1 MNIKKFLPAIQKFL
15 LIIIGNTIYA
25 SAIVMF
31 LLPNHLMSG
40 GTTGL
45 GLFFQH
51 QFHIPIAY
59 FVGIFNIIMFLLGA
73 WVLGKTFA
81 MTTLVSTFYYP
92 ICLDFL
98 QRIPFLQ
105 SMTDDTLLAILFSG
119 LMIGVGIGIVIRA
132 GASTGGMDIPPL
144 ILNKKFGLSV
154 SFMLYLFDFCIL
166 ILQMT
171 FSDKER
177 ILYGILLVIIYTLV
191 LNKVLLTGKSQ
202 MQVKI
207 VSRNYKEISEMI
219 TSKLDRSC
227 TLLHAETG
235 YLHLTSMVVLTV
247 ISNRELPRLNQE
259 VMEMDPKAFMVI
271 NQVNEVRGRGF
282 TLTKKYKNRKENEEV
297 FYDTGKTL

>member
-1 MNIKKFLPAIQKFL
+1 MNRQTILPAIQKFL
-15 LIIIGNTIYA
+15 LILIGNTIYA
-25 SAIVMF
+25 AAVVMF
-31 LLPNHLMSG
+31 LLPNDLMSG

-45 GLFFQH
+45 GLFFQN
-51 QFHIPIAY
+51 QFQLPIAC
-59 FVGIFNIIMFLLGA
+59 FVGVFNIIMFLLGA
-73 WVLGKTFA
+73 WILGKTFA

-105 SMTDDTLLAILFSG
+105 GMTENTMLAVLFSG

-154 SFMLYLFDFCIL
+154 SFMLYVFDFCIL
-166 ILQMT
+166 LLQMT

-177 ILYGILLVIIYTLV
+177 ILYGILLVIIYTMV

-207 VSRNYKEISEMI
+207 VSRNYREISEMI
-219 TSKLDRSC
+219 SSQLDRGC

-247 ISNRELPRLNQE
+247 ISNRELPRLNQK
-259 VMEMDPKAFMVI
+259 VMELDPKAFMVI

-282 TLTKKYKNRKENEEV
+282 TLTKKYK
-297 FYDTGKTL
+297 

>member
-1 MNIKKFLPAIQKFL
+1 MNRQTILPAIQKFL
-15 LIIIGNTIYA
+15 LILIGNTIYA
-25 SAIVMF
+25 AAVVMF
-31 LLPNHLMSG
+31 LLPNDLMSG

-45 GLFFQH
+45 GLFFQN
-51 QFHIPIAY
+51 QFHLPIAY
-59 FVGIFNIIMFLLGA
+59 FVGVFNILMFLLGA
-73 WVLGKTFA
+73 WILGKTFA

-92 ICLDFL
+92 ICLDLL

-105 SMTDDTLLAILFSG
+105 GMTENTMLAVLFSG

-154 SFMLYLFDFCIL
+154 SFMLYVFDFCIL
-166 ILQMT
+166 LLQMT

-177 ILYGILLVIIYTLV
+177 ILYGILLVIIYTMV

-207 VSRNYKEISEMI
+207 VSRNYREISEMI
-219 TSKLDRSC
+219 SSQLDRGC

-247 ISNRELPRLNQE
+247 ISNRELPRLNQK
-259 VMEMDPKAFMVI
+259 VMELDPKAFMVI

-282 TLTKKYKNRKENEEV
+282 TLTKKYK
-297 FYDTGKTL
+297 

>member
-1 MNIKKFLPAIQKFL
+1 MNTKKILPAVQKFL

-25 SAIVMF
+25 SAVVMF
-31 LLPNHLMSG
+31 LLPNNLMSG

-51 QFHIPIAY
+51 QFQIPIAY
-59 FVGIFNIIMFLLGA
+59 FVGFFNLVMFLLGA
-73 WVLGKTFA
+73 WILGKTFA

-92 ICLDFL
+92 ICLDVL

-105 SMTDDTLLAILFSG
+105 GMTDDTLLSVLFSG

-144 ILNKKFGLSV
+144 ILNKKFGFSV
-154 SFMLYLFDFCIL
+154 SFMLYLFDFGIL

-207 VSRNYKEISEMI
+207 VSRQYKEISEMI
-219 TSKLDRSC
+219 TSQLDRGC

-247 ISNRELPRLNQE
+247 ISNRELPRLNQR

-282 TLTKKYKNRKENEEV
+282 TLTKKYK
-297 FYDTGKTL
+297 

>member
-1 MNIKKFLPAIQKFL
+1 MNTKKFLPAIQKFL

-25 SAIVMF
+25 SAVVMF
-31 LLPNHLMSG
+31 LLPNNLMSG

-59 FVGIFNIIMFLLGA
+59 FVGVFNVIMFLLGA
-73 WVLGKTFA
+73 WILGKTFA

-105 SMTDDTLLAILFSG
+105 NMTDDTLLAILFSG
-119 LMIGVGIGIVIRA
+119 LMIGFGIGIVIRA

-166 ILQMT
+166 ILQMS

-177 ILYGILLVIIYTLV
+177 ILYGILLVIIYTWV

-207 VSRNYKEISEMI
+207 VSKQYQEISEMI
-219 TSKLDRSC
+219 TSQLDRSC
-227 TLLHAETG
+227 TLLQAETG
-235 YLHLTSMVVLTV
+235 YLHLTSMVILTV
-247 ISNRELPRLNQE
+247 ISHRELPRLNQKVLE
-259 VMEMDPKAFMVI
+259 LDPKAFMVI

-282 TLTKKYKNRKENEEV
+282 TLTKKYKNRKNNEEEFHV
-297 FYDTGKTL
+297 PGETL